1 MGNLKSIFIT
11 VRTASTR
18 LPNKATLLLNDQGLT
33 IIEYIIMRVKLSKR
47 ADQIVLCT
55 TNEPDDM
62 VLVDIAK
69 KHSIKFYQ
77 GPTNDK
83 LERWNEAAIKFN
95 AGLII
100 TVDGDDLFC
109 EPELIDLAF
118 YQWSVRPYDFIH
130 APYIITG
137 AFTYGMLNT
146 ALKKVCKIKDTD
158 DTEMMWPYFLET
170 GLFSIAELEAGP
182 LYYRDD
188 TRMTLDYPEDLDF
201 FMSILNLIG
210 FDYVPLKRIVEVI
223 AENPYI
229 RDINFFRQREFLEN
243 QRIHSQLQLKDL

>member
-1 MGNLKSIFIT
+1 
-11 VRTASTR
+11 
-18 LPNKATLLLNDQGLT
+18 
-33 IIEYIIMRVKLSKR
+33 
-47 ADQIVLCT
+47 
-55 TNEPDDM
+55 
-62 VLVDIAK
+62 
-69 KHSIKFYQ
+69 
-77 GPTNDK
+77 
-83 LERWNEAAIKFN
+83 
-95 AGLII
+95 
-100 TVDGDDLFC
+100 
-109 EPELIDLAF
+109 
-118 YQWSVRPYDFIH
+118 
-130 APYIITG
+130 
-137 AFTYGMLNT
+137 MLNT

-229 RDINFFRQREFLEN
+229 RDINFF
-243 QRIHSQLQLKDL
+243 